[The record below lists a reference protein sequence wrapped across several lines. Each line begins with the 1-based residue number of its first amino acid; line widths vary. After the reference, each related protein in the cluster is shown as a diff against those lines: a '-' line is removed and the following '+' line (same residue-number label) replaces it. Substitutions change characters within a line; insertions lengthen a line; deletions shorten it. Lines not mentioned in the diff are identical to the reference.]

1 VSIREPGDLP
11 AQAKPNAAGGAAGDT
26 TMTTGLSAVAATA
39 GKSRSEV
46 ATAAIVALVA
56 GLGLLFTMGFAHP
69 ELLHNAAHDWRHS
82 MSFPCH

>member
-1 VSIREPGDLP
+1 
-11 AQAKPNAAGGAAGDT
+11 
-26 TMTTGLSAVAATA
+26 MTTGFSATAAAT
-39 GKSRSEV
+39 GRSRSEV
-46 ATAAIVALVA
+46 AMVAVVALVA